1 MEKTMLIEITDQ
13 KAVRLL
19 HELEEQNLIK
29 VIQENFTAPK
39 TKLSDKYR
47 GSITKET
54 ADKLR
59 AYLKQSQEEW
69 GDRFPV

>member
-1 MEKTMLIEITDQ
+1 MLIEITDQ

-29 VIQENFTAPK
+29 VIQENFTVAK
-39 TKLSDKYR
+39 TKNSDKYI
-47 GSITKET
+47 GSISKET

-59 AYLKQSQEEW
+59 TYLKQSQEEW

>member
-1 MEKTMLIEITDQ
+1 MLIEITDP

-29 VIQENFTAPK
+29 VIQENFTVAK

-47 GSITKET
+47 GSITKKT

-59 AYLKQSQEEW
+59 TYLKQSHEEW
-69 GDRFPV
+69 GEMSVK